1 MTIKGKGGKPRK
13 FNDDGTKFVPQE
25 PSYEDAL
32 DIENDVYEKPI
43 EVKEAKIMTNKAGTF
58 IVVNT
63 VGLQGLRI
71 NLDRI
76 SSYCPNSDKSIGI
89 AWDNST
95 LGTTLKFN
103 TPEEMLAVLEQM
115 DNSCL

>member
-1 MTIKGKGGKPRK
+1 MTKSKGGRPRK
-13 FNDDGTKFVPQE
+13 YNTDGTKFVPQE
-25 PSYEDAL
+25 PSYEDTL
-32 DIENDVYEKPI
+32 EVEDDVYVKPI
-43 EVKEAKIMTNKAGTF
+43 EVKEAKIMTNKAGKF

-76 SSYCPNSDKSIGI
+76 SSYSPNSDKSIGI

-95 LGTTLKFN
+95 LGTTLKFG

-115 DNSCL
+115 DGSCL